1 MGLVQTADIRN
12 ALHCGPHGIGKTTL
26 IERILA
32 RTKTIAKVQPRRTHG
47 RHHG

>member
-1 MGLVQTADIRN
+1 MGLVQTADIHN
-12 ALHCGPHGIGKTTL
+12 VLLCGPHGMGKTTL

-32 RTKTIAKVQPRRTHG
+32 RTNTIDKVQPRRRHG